1 MRGGGGGFWVS
12 CVGGGV
18 EVFGI
23 VDKTSALHVIVIK
36 ADRSLTR
43 PLYFPTIRQ
52 FSYGNKTLQ
61 QFNLLS

>member
-23 VDKTSALHVIVIK
+23 VDKTESLNFHNSFE
-36 ADRSLTR
+36 RGLTR